1 MRIAALVLITSLAVL
16 TGCARKPQN
25 FDTPEAAV
33 AALIEATK
41 ANDTRALLKVL
52 GKDAK
57 ALIDSGDAVA
67 DQNARESFV
76 ELYGVANSLDTSV
89 ADSVT
94 LEVGEDKWPFPIPV
108 VKEGGGWHFDSTTGA
123 EELVNRRVGA
133 NELFTMQATLA
144 YVDAQREYYVR
155 NEDKSPLM
163 HFANKLISTDGKR
176 DGLYWPTTDDEPP
189 SPLGEGFARA
199 RAEGYLKDGKNEPGA
214 PYHGYIYRLLKS
226 QGANAPGGAYEYEVN
241 GELLGGFALI
251 AFPAEYDSSGVMT
264 FMVNHD
270 GVVYSRDLGPETQ
283 KLAMAIQEF
292 NPDAEWKKE
301 ISADDLSAAAATH

>member
-1 MRIAALVLITSLAVL
+1 MRRRTTDMRIAALVLITSLAVL

-94 LEVGEDKWPFPIPV
+94 LE
-108 VKEGGGWHFDSTTGA
+108 
-123 EELVNRRVGA
+123 
-133 NELFTMQATLA
+133 
-144 YVDAQREYYVR
+144 
-155 NEDKSPLM
+155 
-163 HFANKLISTDGKR
+163 
-176 DGLYWPTTDDEPP
+176 
-189 SPLGEGFARA
+189 
-199 RAEGYLKDGKNEPGA
+199 
-214 PYHGYIYRLLKS
+214 
-226 QGANAPGGAYEYEVN
+226 
-241 GELLGGFALI
+241 
-251 AFPAEYDSSGVMT
+251 
-264 FMVNHD
+264 
-270 GVVYSRDLGPETQ
+270 
-283 KLAMAIQEF
+283 
-292 NPDAEWKKE
+292 
-301 ISADDLSAAAATH
+301 